1 MRRNIFGFTPD
12 FDSETDGAIT
22 DCLNYVPTDK
32 GFTAANTQQ
41 ATTLPALA
49 AAATGAYVGKLLDG
63 TKRVMVS
70 TATKIYEA
78 GVSSWTDRS
87 RGGNYSG
94 ANATRFCMFGNFIL
108 STNRSEVIQSSASG
122 SAFADISGAPKASII
137 DSVAGFVMALN
148 TNDATYGDRPD
159 AWYCSAIYDQTVWTP
174 SPSTQCATGRLVDT
188 PGALTAG
195 RALGNDFVAY
205 KAGSMYLGRYV
216 GSPTIWDWQRIPTE
230 AGCSNQEAVVSA
242 NNAHY
247 FIGPND
253 IWVYDGTSAR
263 SIGLGISRWFFSNL
277 NASTRANIRGIS
289 DSSRDLIYWYY
300 PTTSSGALDACIVYN
315 YRSDKWGVVSGNIEV
330 PLEYSSGQITWDG
343 IGALGS
349 TYDDL
354 PLVSYDSGFWLA
366 DSTVPAV
373 IDTSHTLKSLTAEPQ
388 TAYFVTGDVGDLST
402 YSFLNRVQP
411 RFRQVPTS
419 ATCTN
424 FYANEPDGIL
434 TTDATIAMSSRNRF
448 DMRRSAHYH
457 RVRIDTVGPCSLTA
471 LEFTINMES
480 PE

>member
-1 MRRNIFGFTPD
+1 MRRNILGFAPD
-12 FDSETDGAIT
+12 YDTETDGIVV
-22 DCLNYVPTDK
+22 DCLDYVPTEK
-32 GFTAANTQQ
+32 GFTAANSRQ
-41 ATTLPALA
+41 ASSLPALA

-78 GVSSWTDRS
+78 STSSWTDRS

-94 ANATRFCMFGNFIL
+94 ANATRFTMFGNFIL
-108 STNRSEVIQSSASG
+108 STNRSEVINVCPTG
-122 SAFADISGAPKASII
+122 SAFADIATAPKALVI

-148 TNDATYGDRPD
+148 TNDGTYGDRPD
-159 AWYCSAIYDQTVWTP
+159 AWWCSGIYDHTVWTP
-174 SPSTQCATGRLVDT
+174 AAATQCATGRLVDT

-230 AGCSNQEAVVSA
+230 AGCSNQEAVVSV

-253 IWVYDGTSAR
+253 IFVYDGTAVR
-263 SIGLGISRWFFSNL
+263 SIGLGISRWFFTTL
-277 NASTRANIRGIS
+277 NASNRANIRGIA
-289 DSSRDLIYWYY
+289 DASRDLVYWYF
-300 PTTSSGALDACIVYN
+300 PTTSSGALDTCIVYN
-315 YRSDKWGVVSGNIEV
+315 YRSDKWGKVSGNIEV
-330 PLEYSSGQITWDG
+330 PLEYTSGQLTWDN
-343 IGALGS
+343 IGTLGS

-354 PLVSYDSGFWLA
+354 PQVSFDSGFWLA
-366 DSTVPAV
+366 DTTVPAV
-373 IDTSHTLKSLTAEPQ
+373 IDTTHTLKSLTAAP
-388 TAYFVTGDVGDLST
+388 TSAYFVTGDVGDLS
-402 YSFLNRVQP
+402 SFGYLSRAQP
-411 RFRQVPTS
+411 RFRVVPTS

-424 FYANEPDGIL
+424 YYSDDADSVV
-434 TTDATIAMSSRNRF
+434 TQDATIAMSTRNRF
-448 DMRRSAHYH
+448 DMRRSAHFH
-457 RVRIDTVGPCSLTA
+457 RVRIDTVGQCSLTA
-471 LEFTINMES
+471 IEFTIEGAS

>member
-1 MRRNIFGFTPD
+1 MRRNVLGFTPD
-12 FDSETDGAIT
+12 FDTETDGCIV
-22 DCLNYVPTDK
+22 DCLDYVPTDK
-32 GFTAANTQQ
+32 GFTAANSRQSSS
-41 ATTLPALA
+41 LPALA
-49 AAATGAYVGKLLDG
+49 APATGAYVGKLLDG

-78 GVSSWTDRS
+78 STSSWTDRS

-94 ANATRFCMFGNFIL
+94 ANATRFTMFGNFIL
-108 STNRSEVIQSSASG
+108 STNRSEAINVAPSG
-122 SAFADISGAPKASII
+122 SAFADIAGAPKALVI

-148 TNDATYGDRPD
+148 TNDGVYGDRPD
-159 AWYCSAIYDQTVWTP
+159 AWYCSGIYDHTVWTP
-174 SPSTQCATGRLVDT
+174 AASTQCATGRLIDT

-230 AGCSNQEAVVSA
+230 AGCSNQEAVVSV

-253 IWVYDGTSAR
+253 IFVYDGTAVR
-263 SIGLGISRWFFSNL
+263 SIGLGISRWFFRTL
-277 NASTRANIRGIS
+277 NASNRANIRGIA
-289 DSSRDLIYWYY
+289 DASRDLIYWYF
-300 PTTSSGALDACIVYN
+300 PTTSSGALDSCIVYN
-315 YRSDKWGVVSGNIEV
+315 YRSDKWGKVSGNIQV
-330 PLEYSSGQITWDG
+330 PLEYTSGQLTWDD
-343 IGALGS
+343 IGTLGS
-349 TYDDL
+349 TYEDL

-373 IDTSHTLKSLTAEPQ
+373 IDSTNTLKSLTATP
-388 TAYFVTGDVGDLST
+388 TSAYFVTGDVGDLST
-402 YSFLNRVQP
+402 YTFLYRVQP
-411 RFRQVPTS
+411 RFRTVPAS

-424 FYANEPDGIL
+424 YYADDVDGVV
-434 TTDATIAMSSRNRF
+434 TQDATIAMSRNRF
-448 DMRRSAHYH
+448 DMRRSAHFH
-457 RVRIDTVGPCSLTA
+457 RVRIDTVGACALTA
-471 LEFTINMES
+471 LEITMNSES